1 MKIVFMGTPGFALPS
16 LRRLLEEG
24 HKIQLLVTRQDKP
37 KGRGRKLS
45 PPPTKELAIS
55 QGIPVEQPTNLRS
68 PDFYHRLKSL
78 QPEVIAV
85 VAYGKILPQELLD
98 VPPYGGVNLHAS
110 LLPRYRGAC
119 PINWALI
126 NGEQETG
133 VTTIKMSAEMDA
145 GDILLARRV
154 AIAPGEA
161 AEELEERLSLVGA
174 ELLCETLD
182 RLKESQITPRPQ
194 DHSQATFA
202 PRLKKEDGR
211 IDWGKG
217 AEQIFNAIR
226 GLTPWPGAYS
236 MFRGKMVIFRR
247 GELFDVPAGKEIP
260 VREPGEIVAL
270 DKRGIVIQCG
280 DGAYLLIEE
289 LQPESRRRMRAVDF
303 VNGYRVK
310 SGEKF
315 S

>member
-1 MKIVFMGTPGFALPS
+1 MKIVFMGTPNFALPS
-16 LRRLLEEG
+16 LRRVLKDG
-24 HKIQLLVTRQDKP
+24 HQIQLLVTRPDRP
-37 KGRGRKLS
+37 KGRGRKIA

-55 QGIPVEQPTNLRS
+55 QGIPVEQPTDLRRH
-68 PDFYHRLKSL
+68 DFYNRLKSL
-78 QPEVIAV
+78 RPEVIVV

-98 VPPYGGVNLHAS
+98 MPPYGGVNLHAS
-110 LLPRYRGAC
+110 LLPKYRGAC

-133 VTTIKMSAEMDA
+133 VTTIKMNAEMDA

-154 AIAPGEA
+154 AIGAIET

-174 ELLCETLD
+174 ELLSGTLA
-182 RLKESQITPRPQ
+182 RLQDGRLIPHPQ
-194 DHSQATFA
+194 EHSQATFA

-217 AEQIFNAIR
+217 ASQIFNAIR
-226 GLTPWPGAYS
+226 GLVPWPGAYS
-236 MFRGKMVIFRR
+236 TFRGKTVIFRR
-247 GELFDVPAGKEIP
+247 GELFDVPAGEEFP
-260 VREPGEIVAL
+260 VREPGEIVSL
-270 DKRGIVIQCG
+270 DKRGIVVQCG
-280 DGAYLLIEE
+280 DGAYLLIVE

-310 SGEKF
+310 PGERF
-315 S
+315 G

>member
-1 MKIVFMGTPGFALPS
+1 MKIVFMGTPKFALPS
-16 LRRLLEEG
+16 LRRLLEDG
-24 HKIQLLVTRQDKP
+24 HEIQLLVTRPDKP
-37 KGRGRKLS
+37 KGRGRKLT

-68 PDFYHRLKSL
+68 PDFYNLLKSL
-78 QPEVIAV
+78 QLEVIVV

-98 VPPYGGVNLHAS
+98 LPPYGGVNLHAS

-119 PINWALI
+119 PINWTLI

-133 VTTIKMSAEMDA
+133 VTTIKMNAEMDA
-145 GDILLARRV
+145 GDILISRKV
-154 AIAPGEA
+154 TIAPRET
-161 AEELEERLSLVGA
+161 AEELEKRLSLVGA
-174 ELLCETLD
+174 ELLCETLA
-182 RLKESQITPRPQ
+182 RLQDGQLSPRPQ

-202 PRLKKEDGR
+202 HRLKKEDGR
-211 IDWGKG
+211 IDWGK
-217 AEQIFNAIR
+217 AAMQIFNAIR

-247 GELFDVPAGKEIP
+247 GELFDAPTGKKLP

-270 DKRGIVIQCG
+270 DKRGIVVQCG
-280 DGAYLLIEE
+280 DRAYLLITE

>member
-1 MKIVFMGTPGFALPS
+1 MEIVFMGTPKFALPS
-16 LRRLLEEG
+16 LRRLVKDG
-24 HKIQLLVTRQDKP
+24 HEIQLLVTRQDKP
-37 KGRGRKLS
+37 KGRGQKVA

-55 QGIPVEQPTNLRS
+55 QGIPVEQPTDLRS
-68 PDFYHRLKSL
+68 PDFYNRLKSL
-78 QPEVIAV
+78 RPEVIVV

-98 VPPYGGVNLHAS
+98 LPPYGGVNLHAS

-145 GDILLARRV
+145 GDILLARQV
-154 AIAPGEA
+154 AIAPGET
-161 AEELEERLSLVGA
+161 AEELEQRLSLVGA
-174 ELLCETLD
+174 ELLSDTLA
-182 RLKESQITPRPQ
+182 RLQDGRLSPRPQ

-211 IDWGKG
+211 IDWGK
-217 AEQIFNAIR
+217 AAMQIFNATR
-226 GLTPWPGAYS
+226 GLAPWPGAYS
-236 MFRGKMVIFRR
+236 IFRGKTVIFRR
-247 GELFDVPAGKEIP
+247 GELFDVPAGRELP
-260 VREPGEIVAL
+260 VRELGEIVAL
-270 DKRGIVIQCG
+270 DKRGIVVQCG
-280 DGAYLLIEE
+280 DGAYLLIAE

-310 SGEKF
+310 PGERF
-315 S
+315 A